1 MIRSIL
7 AVVTGFV
14 VVVVGVMVASWGMAW
29 VLGVEEGAPS
39 TAYLVLNVTGSALA
53 AVAGGFVAAVIAGR
67 RGFLHACALALILV
81 VLGLVEGGADYV
93 GRPSWYPVAIGILGP
108 LGALLGGLAARA
120 RVVQRERRERRAA
133 AERAWAIERTRDRSS
148 GGPETPRTP

>member
-14 VVVVGVMVASWGMAW
+14 VVVAGVMAASWGVAW

-53 AVAGGFVAAVIAGR
+53 AVVGGFTAAVIAGR
-67 RGFLHACALALILV
+67 RGFIHAFALALILV

-108 LGALLGGLAARA
+108 LGALLGGLTARA
-120 RVVQRERRERRAA
+120 RVVQRERRAKRKA
-133 AERAWAIERTRDRSS
+133 AERAWAARRAEEGAP
-148 GGPETPRTP
+148 GGPERRER

>member
-14 VVVVGVMVASWGMAW
+14 VVVAGVMAASWGVAW
-29 VLGVEEGAPS
+29 ALGVEEGAPS
-39 TAYLVLNVTGSALA
+39 SAYLFLNVAGSALA
-53 AVAGGFVAAVIAGR
+53 AVAGGFTAAAIADR
-67 RGFLHACALALILV
+67 RGFIHALVLALILV

-108 LGALLGGLAARA
+108 LGALLGGLIVRA
-120 RVVQRERRERRAA
+120 RVVQRERRERKRA
-133 AERAWAIERTRDRSS
+133 AERAWAAERAAERATD
-148 GGPETPRTP
+148 GPEEPRAE